1 MPGYNDNY
9 RNLRPGNQPQGGGFR
24 NGGNKAA
31 PKQTAKSKFD
41 ELIFDN
47 TWITIGATTKLVEYA
62 EKAGEFM
69 ATNGLTNSKIR
80 SIYGEIKRIQ
90 MGEFEK
96 EKSSFYLLKPKV
108 AYALGRDD
116 KNEGLKLFKMVF
128 DKASGFVNDQKSYHN
143 FSNFIE
149 AILAYHKAYGGKD

>member
-1 MPGYNDNY
+1 MSGYNDNF
-9 RNLRPGNQPQGGGFR
+9 RNPRPGNLSQGGGFR
-24 NGGNKAA
+24 NGGNNNN
-31 PKQTAKSKFD
+31 PKQSAKSKFD
-41 ELIFDN
+41 ELSFDAS
-47 TWITIGATTKLVEYA
+47 WIIHEATPKLVEYA

-69 ATNGLTNSKIR
+69 AKNGLTNSKIR

-96 EKSSFYLLKPKV
+96 EKSSFFLLKPKV

-116 KNEGLKLFKMVF
+116 KNEGLRLFKLIF
-128 DKASGFVNDQKSYHN
+128 DQASQSVCDQKTYHN